1 LRKDLDINTLKKV
14 LEEGEVY
21 RRLRLLKAYLQ
32 VLLEANEEQFQ
43 EVRAMINSPA
53 IERILKESGWIDKI
67 LEQDHQ
73 VWEQER
79 QVWNQERQVWEEK
92 WQKVEA
98 ERQKAEAEQQKAE
111 AEIAELKEQ
120 LRLFQQ
126 AQAKPALGVPEQQR
140 PV

>member
-32 VLLEANEEQFQ
+32 VLLEAYEEQFK

-67 LEQDHQ
+67 RKQDQ
-73 VWEQER
+73 
-79 QVWNQERQVWEEK
+79 QVWEEK
-92 WQKVEA
+92 LQKVEA
-98 ERQKAEAEQQKAE
+98 ERQMAE
-111 AEIAELKEQ
+111 AEIAELRER
-120 LRLFQQ
+120 LRLLQQ
-126 AQAKPALGVPEQQR
+126 AQAKPALNVPEQQR
-140 PV
+140 TV